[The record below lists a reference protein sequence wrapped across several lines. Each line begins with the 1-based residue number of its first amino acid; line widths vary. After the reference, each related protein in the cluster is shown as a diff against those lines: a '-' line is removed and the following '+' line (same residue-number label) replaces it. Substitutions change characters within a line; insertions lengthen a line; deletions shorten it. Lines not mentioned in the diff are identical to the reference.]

1 MRIGVDATC
10 WQNKRGYG
18 RFTRELLEAVLEVDK
33 TNEYLFFV
41 DPATAESG
49 QLPSGVQKIVVETTV
64 APIEAAS
71 AEGRR
76 SLGDIWAMSREVM
89 RHKLDV
95 FFFPTVYSY
104 FPVLNRTKIIV
115 TLHDVIAE
123 HHPDLIFPNAR
134 SKFFWGLKQKAAIR
148 QADVIATVS
157 EYSKRQIIEYFGV
170 PASRLRIISEAARP
184 AFRVLEKD
192 DVMTEVLGRYDIGP
206 DEKFLLYVGGISPH
220 KNLSTLVSAFDLVRT
235 ARGDAPVKLALV
247 GDYQRDS
254 FFSAYPALKEQ
265 VRALG
270 LDEQVIFTGFVPD
283 EDLAYLYNAASALVF
298 PSLEEGFGLPAVE
311 AMACGTPVAAS
322 NCGSLPEVIG
332 SAGRFFDP
340 RNVEDIAN
348 GLLQILDN
356 DALRSSMTDA
366 GLFRS
371 KDFLWKKAAHE
382 TLSIFDELV
391 ETPLT
396 GKPIPES
403 ATPAES
409 QQSS

>member
-1 MRIGVDATC
+1 MRIGIDATC

-33 TNEYLFFV
+33 ANEYLFFV
-41 DPATAESG
+41 DPATDKSG
-49 QLPSGVQKIVVETTV
+49 ELPADVQKIVVNTSV

-76 SLGDIWAMSREVM
+76 SLRDVWAMSREVM
-89 RHKLDV
+89 RHKLDL

-104 FPVLNRTKIIV
+104 FPILSRTKIIV
-115 TLHDVIAE
+115 TVHDVIAE

-148 QADVIATVS
+148 QANIIATVS
-157 EYSKRQIIEYFGV
+157 EYSKQQIIEYFGV
-170 PASRLRIISEAARP
+170 APSRLRIISEAARP

-192 DVMTEVLGRYDIGP
+192 EAMSLALERHDVAP
-206 DEKFLLYVGGISPH
+206 NEKFLLYVGGISPH
-220 KNLSTLVSAFDLVRT
+220 KNLSTLISAFDAVNKTRSDD
-235 ARGDAPVKLALV
+235 RVKLVLV
-247 GDYQRDS
+247 GDYKGDS

-265 VRALG
+265 IGRLG
-270 LDEQVIFTGFVPD
+270 LDDQITFTGYVPD
-283 EDLAYLYNAASALVF
+283 EDLAFLYNAASALVF

-340 RNVEDIAN
+340 RDPVDIAN
-348 GLLQILDN
+348 VLVRILD
-356 DALRSSMTDA
+356 DDGLRASMKEA
-366 GLFRS
+366 GLSRS
-371 KDFLWKKAAHE
+371 KGFLWKKAAHE

-391 ETPLT
+391 T
-396 GKPIPES
+396 KPQDDRSIP
-403 ATPAES
+403 AARTPARSERP
-409 QQSS
+409 

>member
-1 MRIGVDATC
+1 MRIGIDATC

-18 RFTRELLEAVLEVDK
+18 RFTRELLEAVLEADK
-33 TNEYLFFV
+33 ANEYLFFV
-41 DPATAESG
+41 DPATEESG
-49 QLPSGVQKIVVETTV
+49 ELPMDVQKVVVNTSV

-76 SLGDIWAMSREVM
+76 SLRDVWAMSREVM
-89 RHKLDV
+89 RHKPDL

-104 FPVLNRTKIIV
+104 FPILSRTKIIV
-115 TLHDVIAE
+115 TVHDVIAE

-148 QADVIATVS
+148 QADIIATVS
-157 EYSKRQIIEYFGV
+157 EYSKQQIIEYFGV
-170 PASRLRIISEAARP
+170 SPSRLRIISEAARP

-192 DVMTEVLGRYDIGP
+192 EAMSRALERHHVAP
-206 DEKFLLYVGGISPH
+206 NEKFLLYVGGISPH
-220 KNLSTLVSAFDLVRT
+220 KNLSTLISAFESVNKTRSNDR
-235 ARGDAPVKLALV
+235 VKLVLV
-247 GDYQRDS
+247 GDYKGDS

-265 VRALG
+265 IGRLG
-270 LDEQVIFTGFVPD
+270 LDDQITFTGYVPD
-283 EDLAYLYNAASALVF
+283 EDLAFLYNGASALVF

-340 RNVEDIAN
+340 RDPVDIAN
-348 GLLQILDN
+348 VLARILD
-356 DALRSSMTDA
+356 DDELRASMKKA
-366 GLFRS
+366 GLSRS
-371 KDFLWKKAAHE
+371 KEFLWKKAAHE

-391 ETPLT
+391 T
-396 GKPIPES
+396 KPQDDKSIP
-403 ATPAES
+403 AARTPARSERP
-409 QQSS
+409 

>member
-1 MRIGVDATC
+1 MRIGIDATC

-33 TNEYLFFV
+33 ANEYLFFV
-41 DPATAESG
+41 DPATDNSG
-49 QLPSGVQKIVVETTV
+49 ALPADVQKIVVNTSV

-76 SLGDIWAMSREVM
+76 SLRDVWAMSREVM
-89 RHKLDV
+89 RHKLDL

-104 FPVLNRTKIIV
+104 FPILSRTKIIV
-115 TLHDVIAE
+115 TVHDVIAE

-134 SKFFWGLKQKAAIR
+134 SQFFWGLKQKAAIR
-148 QADVIATVS
+148 QADIIATVS
-157 EYSKRQIIEYFGV
+157 EYSKQQIIEYFGV
-170 PASRLRIISEAARP
+170 APSRLRIISEAARP

-192 DVMTEVLGRYDIGP
+192 EAMSRALERHNVGR

-220 KNLSTLVSAFDLVRT
+220 KNLSTLISAFDAVNKTRSDDRVRLV
-235 ARGDAPVKLALV
+235 LV
-247 GDYQRDS
+247 GDYKGDS

-265 VRALG
+265 IGRLG
-270 LDEQVIFTGFVPD
+270 LDDQITFTGYVPD
-283 EDLAYLYNAASALVF
+283 EDLAFLYNAASALVF

-340 RNVEDIAN
+340 RDPVDIAN
-348 GLLQILDN
+348 VLVRILD
-356 DALRSSMTDA
+356 DDGLRASMKEA
-366 GLFRS
+366 GLSRS
-371 KDFLWKKAAHE
+371 KGFLWKKAAHE

-391 ETPLT
+391 T
-396 GKPIPES
+396 KPQDDRSIP
-403 ATPAES
+403 AARTPARSERP
-409 QQSS
+409 